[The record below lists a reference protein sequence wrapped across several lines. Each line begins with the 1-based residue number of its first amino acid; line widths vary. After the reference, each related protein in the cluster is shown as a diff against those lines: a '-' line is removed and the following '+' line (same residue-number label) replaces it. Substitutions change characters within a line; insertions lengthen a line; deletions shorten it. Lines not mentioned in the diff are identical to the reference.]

1 MHAPEDRKQIDRV
14 VDAIASDELATVD
27 RDTLT
32 AVVEADFHR
41 YSARAR
47 FTDFVPVL
55 VERDVRA
62 RLRKHRAR
70 TRRRP
75 VACSRPSAGEH
86 SARRTGEPSVNG
98 RRPPTASPPGSVTLP
113 PTPMPTNPSRSRDR
127 WRCCDRGARAGPLC
141 CAWGTSSGTPDAAGR
156 PVRAG
161 VERGS
166 S

>member
-1 MHAPEDRKQIDRV
+1 MHAPADRKQIDRV

-41 YSARAR
+41 YETRAR

-62 RLRKHRAR
+62 RLRKHRIR

-75 VACSRPSAGEH
+75 
-86 SARRTGEPSVNG
+86 
-98 RRPPTASPPGSVTLP
+98 
-113 PTPMPTNPSRSRDR
+113 
-127 WRCCDRGARAGPLC
+127 
-141 CAWGTSSGTPDAAGR
+141 
-156 PVRAG
+156 
-161 VERGS
+161 
-166 S
+166 